1 MAGMRTGLRSGNRV
15 WAWVGLAGLAGYLL
29 LEVLLRFLE
38 PNYSILHNAESDYGV
53 GPYGWVMDLNFV
65 IRGVVG
71 LCAVFILWRGADRS
85 RAMRAGAVLVG
96 VWGVASALLA
106 FFPDDPPGHPAT
118 TAGQVH
124 LQLALVAFLA
134 VAVGTVMVSLRL
146 RREPGLGASA
156 GVLLALALAAIIP
169 LLLLGHT
176 GFRPRSLDGL
186 YERAFLLLEWLWFLV
201 LLLRALGTARSA
213 PEPAAVRA

>member
-1 MAGMRTGLRSGNRV
+1 MVGMSTGLRSGNRG
-15 WAWVGLAGLAGYLL
+15 WASVGLAGLASYLL

-71 LCAVFILWRGADRS
+71 LSAVFILWRGADRS

-96 VWGVASALLA
+96 AWGVASALLA
-106 FFPDDPPGHPAT
+106 FFPDDPPGHPVT
-118 TAGQVH
+118 TAGEVH

-134 VAVGTVMVSLRL
+134 VAIGTVMVSLRL
-146 RREPGLGASA
+146 RWEPGLGAPA
-156 GVLLALALAAIIP
+156 GALLALATAAIIP
-169 LLLLGHT
+169 LLLLGHA
-176 GFRPRSLDGL
+176 GFRPRSLGGL
-186 YERAFLLLEWLWFLV
+186 YERAFLLLELLWFLGF
-201 LLLRALGTARSA
+201 LLQSLRPTPPL
-213 PEPAAVRA
+213 PEPVPT